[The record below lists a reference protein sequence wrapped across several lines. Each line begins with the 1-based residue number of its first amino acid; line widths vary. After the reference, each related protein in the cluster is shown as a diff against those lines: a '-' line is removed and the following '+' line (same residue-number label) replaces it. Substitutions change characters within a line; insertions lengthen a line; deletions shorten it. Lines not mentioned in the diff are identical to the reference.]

1 MTGKTDNKKR
11 VKVSLF
17 SVLITTQN
25 NNVPQISDK
34 VMLSSSLFLHEMCLS
49 TATNFHGKQIFQV
62 SFCESQITMI
72 NAKFLDFLDLA
83 SRSNK
88 HIFESE
94 LWNKCF
100 TWLSRAEMWAG
111 SSRTDV
117 LLGHAALLWRSPSL
131 CCLHSRHLHSLHCC
145 LKSFKTSSLSL
156 RLLLSLSLPPSL
168 SAQTLPLPCCLEMKR
183 SENGDNGGGVSYQR
197 RMKEERDQR
206 GGEGRPA
213 GER

>member
-1 MTGKTDNKKR
+1 
-11 VKVSLF
+11 
-17 SVLITTQN
+17 
-25 NNVPQISDK
+25 
-34 VMLSSSLFLHEMCLS
+34 
-49 TATNFHGKQIFQV
+49 
-62 SFCESQITMI
+62 
-72 NAKFLDFLDLA
+72 
-83 SRSNK
+83 
-88 HIFESE
+88 
-94 LWNKCF
+94 
-100 TWLSRAEMWAG
+100 MWAG

-145 LKSFKTSSLSL
+145 LKSFKSSSLSP

-183 SENGDNGGGVSYQR
+183 SENGDNGGGGGGGGVSYQR

-213 GER
+213 GERGSLFGILWIFMAIVQCQCPLITPSLQAQGKTLLDALSCKCGRKRVV